1 MADSTITKKAIA
13 ESLKKIM
20 KDKPFEKISVAEI
33 CEDCGLTR
41 KSFYYHF
48 KDKYDLVSWIFDYD
62 FLGKRDRIIGYDMV
76 SFFDDLFKYLYENRS
91 FYRKLFQSDGQNSF
105 HDTFVQ
111 GIAPIADGICASV
124 LPNVPPALAKCYV
137 DFFCEGL
144 TAAVKHWLD
153 SGLSDKDFIDATHQA
168 VNETVTFIIGCQMEF
183 SQFLDMGEEE

>member
-1 MADSTITKKAIA
+1 
-13 ESLKKIM
+13 
-20 KDKPFEKISVAEI
+20 
-33 CEDCGLTR
+33 
-41 KSFYYHF
+41 
-48 KDKYDLVSWIFDYD
+48 
-62 FLGKRDRIIGYDMV
+62 MV

-91 FYRKLFQSDGQNSF
+91 FYRKLFQSYGQNSF

-183 SQFLDMGEEE
+183 SQFLDMGKEE

>member
-1 MADSTITKKAIA
+1 MADSNITKKAIA
-13 ESLKKIM
+13 QSLKKIM

-62 FLGKRDRIIGYDMV
+62 FLNKKDRIIGYDMV
-76 SFFDDLFKYLYENRS
+76 WFFDDLFKYLHENRS
-91 FYRKLFQSDGQNSF
+91 FYRKLFQTDGQNSF

-111 GIAPIADGICASV
+111 GISPIAEGICSSV
-124 LPNVPPALAKCYV
+124 LPDVQPSLAKCYV
-137 DFFCEGL
+137 SFFCEGL

-153 SGLSDKDFIDATHQA
+153 SGESDEAFINATHQA

-183 SQFLDMGEEE
+183 NQIMEIMETK

>member
-20 KDKPFEKISVAEI
+20 KEKRFDKISVAEI

-48 KDKYDLVSWIFDYD
+48 KDKYDLVSWIFDYE
-62 FLGKRDRIIGYDMV
+62 FLGKKERIIGYDMV
-76 SFFDDLFKYLYENRS
+76 WFFDNLFSYLSENRS
-91 FYRKLFQSDGQNSF
+91 FYKKLFDSDGQNSF

-111 GIAPIADGICASV
+111 GITPIAAGICESV
-124 LPNVPPALAKCYV
+124 LPDVPEALAKCYE

-144 TAAVKHWLD
+144 AAAVKRWLN
-153 SGLSDKDFIDATHQA
+153 SGVSGEEFIEATHQA
-168 VNETVTFIIGCQMEF
+168 VNETVTFIIGCQLEF
-183 SQFLDMGEEE
+183 SQLNDLTK